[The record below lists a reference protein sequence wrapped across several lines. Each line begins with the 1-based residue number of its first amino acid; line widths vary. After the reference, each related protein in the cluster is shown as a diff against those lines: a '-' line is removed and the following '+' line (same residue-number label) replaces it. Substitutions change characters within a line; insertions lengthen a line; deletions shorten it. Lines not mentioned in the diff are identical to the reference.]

1 VAFLGKLDYYRRM
14 ASGLYSLLR
23 TPPYADPDGMIRCQ
37 MENRE
42 RHFLELA
49 RRAIFSNPANPYYQL
64 FQLAGCTYDDLA
76 EAVRRDGLEAT
87 LAALHRQGVYLA
99 HDEFK
104 GKQPIRRSGREI
116 PATPASFRNPLVKG
130 GIETTSG
137 GSRSG
142 GTTTPN
148 SRSQRVHGE
157 AYRTLDIREFSLA
170 GRQRIQLKP
179 ILPAGDGL
187 LAPISYSRL
196 GCPLEKW
203 FSTYSKSLD
212 SMHYQVAT
220 RAMVALARLW
230 GEKVPFPAFLPPN
243 DFLPVAEWISSRRR
257 QGQAVAVTC
266 HPSPAV
272 RVAVAAAEKGLD
284 IGGTLFQVG
293 GETVTEPKRRT
304 IEATGAEVFTRYG
317 ITEIGPIGYACRQ
330 MTTGNSV
337 HLFHDSVAVINYRRT
352 APLSGAQVDS
362 LLFTT
367 LLPCAALALINVE
380 MDDCGVLARATCD
393 CTHSRAGFT
402 TQIRDIFSYG
412 KLTGQGV
419 TLVGTDVLDI
429 LERVLPARFGGGP
442 LDYQLVEEDA
452 PHQARIVLR
461 VSRRVSLPSPEAV
474 RDCFLSELRRF
485 QGGTGALRVWRST
498 GALQVV
504 HEDPLV
510 TRVGKVLPLHLLGTG
525 SRSTDAT

>member
-1 VAFLGKLDYYRRM
+1 MTLFGKLGYYTRM
-14 ASGLYSLLR
+14 ASGLYALLR
-23 TPPYADPDGMIRCQ
+23 TPPHADPDSVIRHQ
-37 MENRE
+37 LENRE

-49 RRAIFSNPANPYYQL
+49 RCAIFANPANPYHQM
-64 FQLAGCTYDDLA
+64 FQLAGCGYEDLA
-76 EAVRRDGLEAT
+76 EAVRRDGLEST
-87 LAALHRQGVYLA
+87 LAALHRQGVYLS

-104 GKQPIRRSGREI
+104 GKRPILRCGREI

-317 ITEIGPIGYACRQ
+317 ITEIGPVGYACRQ
-330 MTTGNSV
+330 MTAGNSV
-337 HLFHDSVAVINYRRT
+337 HLFHDSVAVINHRRV
-352 APLSGAQVDS
+352 APLSGAEVDA

-367 LLPCAALALINVE
+367 LLPFAGMVLINVD
-380 MDDCGVLARATCD
+380 MDDAGILEQGACD
-393 CTHSRAGFT
+393 CTFSRAGFT
-402 TQIRDIFSYG
+402 TRIRDVFSYG

-419 TLVGTDVLDI
+419 TLVGTDILRVL
-429 LERVLPARFGGGP
+429 EEVLPARFGGGP

-452 PHQARIVLR
+452 PHQARILLR

-485 QGGTGALRVWRST
+485 QGGTGALRIWRST
-498 GALQVV
+498 GALEVV

-510 TRVGKVLPLHLLGTG
+510 TRTGKVLPLHLLGTG